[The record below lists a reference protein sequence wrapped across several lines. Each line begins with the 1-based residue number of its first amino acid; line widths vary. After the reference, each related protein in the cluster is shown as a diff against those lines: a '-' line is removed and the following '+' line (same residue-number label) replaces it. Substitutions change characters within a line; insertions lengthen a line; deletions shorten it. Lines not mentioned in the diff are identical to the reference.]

1 MAYAAPYS
9 LGNNKALADIQ
20 YQNQFD
26 QPLNAHCHG
35 ADGMYKVQSVHDNHR
50 EDRVWNWECRRVLY
64 HGYPKCYD
72 TGYVNNFDQ
81 PMFFRC
87 KPNHYIGGV
96 YSYHSNKREDRRWK
110 FNCCSAPHHITT
122 SCHITGYVNEFDHP
136 MNFQAGPGEVITGVI
151 SHHDNKKE

>member
-1 MAYAAPYS
+1 MAYAAPYG

-72 TGYVNNFDQ
+72 TGYVITVAVLSTSQMQGGGQ
-81 PMFFRC
+81 PTM
-87 KPNHYIGGV
+87 
-96 YSYHSNKREDRRWK
+96 
-110 FNCCSAPHHITT
+110 
-122 SCHITGYVNEFDHP
+122 
-136 MNFQAGPGEVITGVI
+136 
-151 SHHDNKKE
+151 